1 MKDNGGTPTQGHV
14 LTVDGSGEASFEA
27 AGGFDQDSQ
36 GNLTAGTNAGDSFS
50 GTNAEDNILIGE
62 NAGTAVSEGDNN
74 IALGTD
80 ALKTVTL
87 GFNNIAIGKEA
98 SKVQT
103 HIPQSGG
110 AFTFQG
116 SNNVAI
122 GTQALLN
129 NTIGRDIVAVGS
141 YALRSLT
148 ENSGYHTAIG
158 NKALYNLDGANN
170 QSNTA
175 VGDHA
180 AFSQTTASNNTIL
193 GRGAGYDITT
203 GGNNVVI
210 GKDAA
215 NSGTND
221 LTTGYNNI
229 VIGAS
234 AAASSATQAAA
245 SASQA
250 AASAVTASNS
260 ASTAQN
266 LARTSIF
273 VGFQRLS
280 SGMLRMVYNNANDPN
295 TTIYRAE
302 DFIQNGVSHAYFLGE
317 DILSTT
323 SPNAPKFTLA
333 PNTGTNIAYGLGGHL
348 VLDI

>member
-1 MKDNGGTPTQGHV
+1 MATNSTPSFVNHVSNGTVGPYSIPFEYLSEAEIDV
-14 LTVDGSGEASFEA
+14 TVDGVAKTLNTDYTFSSGTQIQFVLAPTQNAAIRFQRNTDISAKQVDFSDGSVLTEADLDANTDQLIFALQEA
-27 AGGFDQDSQ
+27 ADDTASGIVPSGT
-36 GNLTAGTNAGDSFS
+36 NLTANNKIIKNVGNPVDAQDTATKNYVDTNIAGFVKTDGSVPMA
-50 GTNAEDNILIGE
+50 GALNTNSNKITNLAD
-62 NAGTAVSEGDNN
+62 GTAT
-74 IALGTD
+74 TD
-80 ALKTVTL
+80 AVNKGQLDA
-87 GFNNIAIGKEA
+87 GIANA
-98 SKVQT
+98 
-103 HIPQSGG
+103 
-110 AFTFQG
+110 
-116 SNNVAI
+116 N
-122 GTQALLN
+122 
-129 NTIGRDIVAVGS
+129 
-141 YALRSLT
+141 
-148 ENSGYHTAIG
+148 TAIG
-158 NKALYNLDGANN
+158 QAGA
-170 QSNTA
+170 S
-175 VGDHA
+175 
-180 AFSQTTASNNTIL
+180 
-193 GRGAGYDITT
+193 
-203 GGNNVVI
+203 
-210 GKDAA
+210 
-215 NSGTND
+215 
-221 LTTGYNNI
+221 
-229 VIGAS
+229 AS

-333 PNTGTNIAYGLGGHL
+333 INNPVNRAYGLAGHL